1 LRALHTARRAVD
13 IFEMARWARH
23 ARPSVRARVA
33 EIASTVLHHRAC
45 LGRHGI
51 GGARQARAAIGG
63 GVAIRAAAVAGVCGP
78 ASRRQVLAG
87 LALGALMAPICRLVL
102 PCLAHHADPSVRACV
117 ADIALTLRRVPAPGS
132 CKRLRGARHA
142 RAAAYRAHR
151 CRVRA
156 LCTLSARFRP
166 IPCFV
171 LAPIARPARP
181 SVGAGVARDTPAHLH
196 VGASGRRCGVCR
208 ARHAAVG

>member
-1 LRALHTARRAVD
+1 MRALHTARRAVD
-13 IFEMARWARH
+13 TFEMARWARP
-23 ARPSVRARVA
+23 ALPSVRARVA
-33 EIASTVLHHRAC
+33 QIASTVLHHRAS
-45 LGRHGI
+45 LRRHGV
-51 GGARQARAAIGG
+51 GGARQASAAVGR
-63 GVAIRAAAVAGVCGP
+63 GVVIRPAAVAGVRGR

-87 LALGALMAPICRLVL
+87 RALGALMAPVCRLVL
-102 PCLAHHADPSVRACV
+102 PSLARHAHLSVRARV

-142 RAAAYRAHR
+142 RAAAHRAHR

-156 LCTLSARFRP
+156 LCTLRARFRP
-166 IPCFV
+166 ILCFV

-196 VGASGRRCGVCR
+196 IGASGRGCRVCR
-208 ARHAAVG
+208 ARHAAAG